1 MKKILSVLSLAI
13 LNFQLSIVP
22 VFAQSIGVGKPNEA
36 KIVDL
41 GKLISTSISVVIILA
56 GILVFVYLVWGGLEW
71 LTSGGDKGKT
81 ESARNRITAA
91 LVGLAII
98 AAAWALTQVIATF
111 FGVSAGLTGGATL
124 PLPYP

>member
-1 MKKILSVLSLAI
+1 MKKLAA
-13 LNFQLSIVP
+13 LTSAALGLLAQATP
-22 VFAQSIGVGKPNEA
+22 AFAQNIGLEKPAEA
-36 KIVDL
+36 KITDL
-41 GKLISTSISVVIILA
+41 GRLVSTGVSVVIIVS

-98 AAAWALTQVIATF
+98 AASWALVQIIGYF
-111 FGVSAGLTGGATL
+111 FGVQTGLGGSFTI
-124 PLPYP
+124 PRPYN